1 MRTADE
7 LFDGSDAHL
16 LDDIPDAPDWVDCT
30 ISELRE
36 IAIWHD
42 QHNMSDNAKFLRV
55 AANQLEILAGAYET
69 AKRKNNSSLL
79 I

>member
-1 MRTADE
+1 MKTADQ

-16 LDDIPDAPDWVDCT
+16 LDEIPDAPDWVDCT

-36 IAIWHD
+36 IATWHD
-42 QHNMSDNAKFLRV
+42 QHNMPDNGKFLRV
-55 AANQLEILAGAYET
+55 AANQLEILAGAYES
-69 AKRKNNSSLL
+69 AKSKNISSLL